1 MKELVY
7 LDKDFIHS
15 FMTQVNIEL
24 VGTKSIEAHERRIE
38 AKENTVVQQYSA
50 LNQFEDYLLKRSSLV
65 NFNEQK
71 DRDEVTSGS
80 YIKFTS
86 TFQPINFDV
95 VQKMINDKFI
105 KFLFNKLEE
114 AKNVEVQSILE
125 QTLTLEQR
133 TVFLNELEKTYENM
147 VSVQKNKIH
156 SVKDMLVYIKEAI
169 PFSSFIK
176 MGNCLIPVK
185 ESYLRESIGE
195 LAFKYGSEDTTVEIT
210 LIGKITKKINKKEIH
225 ALDYSNLVDKQPNEI
240 LNEFLGFP
248 TNLLGGFGV
257 ITANNYIV
265 SPVAMYF
272 E

>member
-7 LDKDFIHS
+7 LDKDVIHS
-15 FMTQVNIEL
+15 FIAQINNEL
-24 VGTKSIEAHERRIE
+24 IGTTKSIEV
-38 AKENTVVQQYSA
+38 KENTLGQQYST
-50 LNQFEDYLLKRSSLV
+50 LNEFEDYLHKNSSLI

-71 DRDEVTSGS
+71 DSEELAPGTYV
-80 YIKFTS
+80 KFTS
-86 TFQPINFDV
+86 SFQPINFDV

-114 AKNVEVQSILE
+114 AKNVEVQTILE

-169 PFSSFIK
+169 PYSSFIK
-176 MGNCLIPVK
+176 MDNCLIPVK
-185 ESYLRESIGE
+185 ECYLTESIGE
-195 LAFKYGSEDTTVEIT
+195 LAFKYGSADASVEIT
-210 LIGKITKKINKKEIH
+210 LIGKITKKINKKEIYS
-225 ALDYSNLVDKQPNEI
+225 LDYSNLIDKQPSEI
-240 LNEFLGFP
+240 LHEFLGFP

-257 ITANNYIV
+257 VAANNFII

>member
-7 LDKDFIHS
+7 LDKDFVHS
-15 FMTQVNIEL
+15 FIAQINHEL
-24 VGTKSIEAHERRIE
+24 IGAKSKEIQEHRME
-38 AKENTVVQQYSA
+38 AKENTLGQQYNA
-50 LNQFEDYLLKRSSLV
+50 LNQFEDYLLKNSSLV

-71 DRDEVTSGS
+71 DSEEVNPGS

-86 TFQPINFDV
+86 SFQPINFDV

-114 AKNVEVQSILE
+114 AKNVEVQNILE

-176 MGNCLIPVK
+176 MDNCLIPVK
-185 ESYLRESIGE
+185 ECYLSESIGE
-195 LAFKYGSEDTTVEIT
+195 LAFKYGSEDTSVEIT

-240 LNEFLGFP
+240 LNKFLGFP

-257 ITANNYIV
+257 VTANNYII

>member
-1 MKELVY
+1 MKELIY
-7 LDKDFIHS
+7 LDKGFIYS
-15 FMTQVNIEL
+15 FITQINNEL
-24 VGTKSIEAHERRIE
+24 TGTKSTEVQEQRMVV
-38 AKENTVVQQYSA
+38 KENTLGQQYSA
-50 LNQFEDYLLKRSSLV
+50 LNQFEHYLLKNSSLV
-65 NFNEQK
+65 NFNEKK
-71 DRDEVTSGS
+71 DSEEVTLGS

-86 TFQPINFDV
+86 SFQPINFDV

-114 AKNVEVQSILE
+114 AKNVEVQNILE

-133 TVFLNELEKTYENM
+133 TVFLNELEKTYDNM
-147 VSVQKNKIH
+147 VGVQKNKIH
-156 SVKDMLVYIKEAI
+156 SIKDMLIYIKEAI

-176 MGNCLIPVK
+176 MNNCLIPVK
-185 ESYLRESIGE
+185 DSYLRESIGE
-195 LAFKYGSEDTTVEIT
+195 LAFKYGSGDTSVEIT
-210 LIGKITKKINKKEIH
+210 LIGKITKKINKKEMN

-248 TNLLGGFGV
+248 TNLLGGFGLV
-257 ITANNYIV
+257 TANNYII

>member
-7 LDKDFIHS
+7 LDKDVIHS
-15 FMTQVNIEL
+15 FIAQINNEL
-24 VGTKSIEAHERRIE
+24 IGTTKSIEV
-38 AKENTVVQQYSA
+38 KENTLGQQYSA
-50 LNQFEDYLLKRSSLV
+50 LNEFEDYLHKNSSLV

-71 DRDEVTSGS
+71 DSEELAPGTYV
-80 YIKFTS
+80 KFTS
-86 TFQPINFDV
+86 SFQPINFDV

-114 AKNVEVQSILE
+114 AKNVEVQTILE

-169 PFSSFIK
+169 PYSSFIK
-176 MGNCLIPVK
+176 MDNCLIPVK
-185 ESYLRESIGE
+185 ECYLTESIGE
-195 LAFKYGSEDTTVEIT
+195 LAFKYGSADASIEIT
-210 LIGKITKKINKKEIH
+210 LIGKITKKINKKEINS
-225 ALDYSNLVDKQPNEI
+225 LDYSNLVDKQPSKI
-240 LNEFLGFP
+240 LHEFLGFP

-257 ITANNYIV
+257 VAANNFII